1 MDLALADLETEVR
14 RLKRVE
20 QAALAV
26 VKSFSNS
33 IDYNTWDAALDALEA
48 ARPDPA
54 RLDIGV
60 ITAGIAVTWIGFR
73 HPGFDFAAGRPGLV
87 ALQAALETRPSFAAT
102 RPG

>member
-1 MDLALADLETEVR
+1 MTEEEREMDLQLADLELEVR

-48 ARPDPA
+48 A
-54 RLDIGV
+54 LKEK
-60 ITAGIAVTWIGFR
+60 
-73 HPGFDFAAGRPGLV
+73 L
-87 ALQAALETRPSFAAT
+87 
-102 RPG
+102 